1 MINYQ
6 LITLVRQQRISV
18 LQFSND
24 WVELRDLQL
33 ESPQVPLVRLLRNVG
48 DRRRGGKQNLKKG
61 EYMQVGG
68 QATEVD
74 GEEEL
79 EGWDAIL
86 QHNHDKC
93 TDCWWCLDMRD
104 LGHIPIGLMFLYENK
119 MSLKGSHMFYLHHKH
134 VEKWVWKNLFL
145 LDCWYHINNE
155 FEQLCCYNCNSIQ

>member
-6 LITLVRQQRISV
+6 LIALVRQQRISV

-24 WVELRDLQL
+24 RVELRDLQL

-48 DRRRGGKQNLKKG
+48 YRRRGGKPNLKKG

-79 EGWDAIL
+79 EG
-86 QHNHDKC
+86 
-93 TDCWWCLDMRD
+93 
-104 LGHIPIGLMFLYENK
+104 
-119 MSLKGSHMFYLHHKH
+119 
-134 VEKWVWKNLFL
+134 
-145 LDCWYHINNE
+145 
-155 FEQLCCYNCNSIQ
+155 